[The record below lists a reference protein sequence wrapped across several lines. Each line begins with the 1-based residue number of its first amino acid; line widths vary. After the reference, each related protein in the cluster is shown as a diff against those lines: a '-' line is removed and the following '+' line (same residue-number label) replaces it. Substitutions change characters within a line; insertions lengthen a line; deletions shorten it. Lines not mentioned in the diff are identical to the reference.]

1 MKTPLKA
8 MFISALL
15 AGATLAQPAPPD
27 PATMIAHRVERLT
40 SMLGLSSS
48 QAAQATTIFTNAQTA
63 ITPIQTNVRTY
74 RTSLQKAVIAND
86 VTSIETLSGQI
97 GTAEG
102 QMLATES
109 KANASFYAILTADQ
123 QTKAASMPGIL
134 GGGPGGMGMGPMGG
148 PGGGPRMRPPRD
160 Q

>member
-1 MKTPLKA
+1 MKVSLNA
-8 MFISALL
+8 MFVSALL
-15 AGATLAQPAPPD
+15 AGAIMAQPSPPD

-40 SMLGLSSS
+40 NMLGLSSA

-63 ITPIQTNVRTY
+63 ASPIQTNVRTY
-74 RTSLQKAVIAND
+74 RTSLETAVKAND
-86 VTSIETLSGQI
+86 VTSIEMLSGQI

-102 QMLATES
+102 QVLAIES
-109 KANASFYAILTADQ
+109 KANASFYAILTGDQ

-134 GGGPGGMGMGPMGG
+134 GGGPGGMGG
-148 PGGGPRMRPPRD
+148 PGGGPRMRPPRN